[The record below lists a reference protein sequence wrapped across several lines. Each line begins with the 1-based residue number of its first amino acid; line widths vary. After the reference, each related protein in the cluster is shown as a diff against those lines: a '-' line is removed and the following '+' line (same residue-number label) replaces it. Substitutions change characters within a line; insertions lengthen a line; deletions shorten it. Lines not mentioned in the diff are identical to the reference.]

1 LKADFID
8 TQSELQSLF
17 MDCINAVKP
26 QIHKRHAV
34 SLAFKQ
40 QMAMSASEKR
50 NVLDRLLSNEN
61 VLLMLF
67 DKMFPY

>member
-1 LKADFID
+1 
-8 TQSELQSLF
+8 
-17 MDCINAVKP
+17 
-26 QIHKRHAV
+26 V